1 MKNKKKGFL
10 KFILPYFIIG
20 GVIGFV
26 GAILD
31 INGLFENLTINGIQ
45 EFLISVSPY
54 ILIVL
59 GFIISVALLIIIKTT
74 KKDTKNLSDEELK
87 KLDKKLNYGL
97 TFSNIMLFS
106 ILILFGVAFY
116 DFMDRDIKDS
126 LFLTT
131 LILYFIYLY
140 IASMSQAKIVEIIKN
155 MDPLKKG
162 NVYDKNFSKEWFD
175 SCDEMEKKLI
185 HEVGFKTYSFMN
197 VLLIVLLVIFV
208 ILGMFVRIG
217 IFPIILVGLLAFIQ
231 TMVYTYYSMKLDK

>member
-97 TFSNIMLFS
+97 TLSNIMIFS

-131 LILYFIYLY
+131 
-140 IASMSQAKIVEIIKN
+140 
-155 MDPLKKG
+155 
-162 NVYDKNFSKEWFD
+162 
-175 SCDEMEKKLI
+175 
-185 HEVGFKTYSFMN
+185 
-197 VLLIVLLVIFV
+197 
-208 ILGMFVRIG
+208 
-217 IFPIILVGLLAFIQ
+217 
-231 TMVYTYYSMKLDK
+231 